1 MKRTLLLAFL
11 LINYLGNTQNLV
23 SNGNMEV
30 FSSPTSTPTGWSS
43 SSDFGDFN
51 QNTTDFTEGAS
62 SVEFT
67 AEFSD
72 LMMFTTVDIPLEAG
86 KTYTIMYSYKYL
98 GNNFDSNDNI
108 EFSFYSATAPFL
120 HGTNV
125 QDNNWNTVTT
135 QFIPTETKSDFEA
148 TIRVTPAESGP
159 DFNYKVLIDDVQV
172 FEAAP
177 LSTISFNLEDNI
189 SIYTSPYKQ
198 LKIDTFADIEILDV
212 AAYSILGQKQKL
224 TANTQ
229 DLTAFNLSSYSSG
242 VYILKIV
249 TNKGGLTKRVLLK

>member
-1 MKRTLLLAFL
+1 MKRILLLALL
-11 LINYLGNTQNLV
+11 LINYFGNAQNLV

-67 AEFSD
+67 AGFSD
-72 LMMFTTVDIPLEAG
+72 LMMFTTVDIPLESG
-86 KTYTIMYSYKYL
+86 KTYIIKYDYKYL
-98 GNNFDSNDNI
+98 GSDFDANDNI

-120 HGTNV
+120 HGTNI

-148 TIRVTPAESGP
+148 TIRVIPAAGIGS
-159 DFNYKVLIDDVQV
+159 NYKVLIDNVQV

-177 LSTISFNLEDNI
+177 LSTISFNLKDNI
-189 SIYTSPYKQ
+189 NIYTSPYKQ
-198 LKIDTFADIEILDV
+198 LKIDTSADIVILDI
-212 AAYSILGQKQKL
+212 AAYSIIGQKQKL
-224 TANTQ
+224 TPNTKA
-229 DLTAFNLSSYSSG
+229 LTNFNLSTLSSG
-242 VYILKIV
+242 VYILKIT
-249 TNKGGLTKRVLLK
+249 TNKGSLTKKILLK